1 MVIQTVSHCW
11 VLSHLVTRLGKS
23 SYVYVYTHMFFL
35 AERVSWKISYS
46 DIVFRKES
54 LEKLHL
60 FLCCLDSAISE

>member
-1 MVIQTVSHCW
+1 
-11 VLSHLVTRLGKS
+11 
-23 SYVYVYTHMFFL
+23 MFFL